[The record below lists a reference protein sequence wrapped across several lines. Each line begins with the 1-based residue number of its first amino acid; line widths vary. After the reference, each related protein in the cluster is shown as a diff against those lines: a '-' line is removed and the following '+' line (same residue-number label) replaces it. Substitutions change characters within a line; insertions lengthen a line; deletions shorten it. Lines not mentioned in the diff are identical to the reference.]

1 MKLKCTCKHE
11 GQDKMYGHQIR
22 LHNPLK
28 KTEKGAQEYRC
39 TVCATVR
46 KSS

>member
-11 GQDKMYGHQIR
+11 GQDKMYGQGIR

-28 KTEKGAQEYRC
+28 KTEKSPQEYRC

-46 KSS
+46 KTG